1 MKGYKR
7 ILPVSVIVL
16 VIVFFVEA
24 LVYME
29 KERVRTEIYA
39 LRDELI
45 MLKLQNREMKI
56 KIERLTDVK
65 AVQKWAVKNGFTEK
79 WSAAEAE

>member
-1 MKGYKR
+1 MRGFKR

-29 KERVRTEIYA
+29 KERVRTETYA

-45 MLKLQNREMKI
+45 MLKLRNRELKI
-56 KIERLTDVK
+56 EIERLTDVK